1 MFGSRRQRGKQA
13 RALRIYFATDLHGS
27 DVCFRKFLAAAKV
40 YEADVII
47 LGGDFAG
54 KGLVPVLSQNG
65 SLTAEVR
72 GERVTVPQ
80 AEWDRL
86 EAEVNRA
93 GFYPVRMDAG
103 QLAVLNDDP
112 EALDR
117 LFRAEIAARMQ
128 RWCDLAAERLDPRV
142 RCIITPGNDDPVE
155 ADPVLAAH
163 PRVECPELELCDLG
177 PVSMASLGVVPYTPW
192 DTERECSEEELGKQI
207 SQMLDQL
214 PEGRNAILNVHCPPY
229 ASGLDD
235 APELDATLKPVIRGG
250 RPSIVPVGSHAVREA
265 IKRYQPVVGL
275 HGHIHESRG
284 AQKIGRTL
292 CVNPGSDYSSGV
304 LRGAVVDI
312 AEDGTCLDFLLT
324 TG

>member
-1 MFGSRRQRGKQA
+1 MLGSRRQRGKKA

-40 YEADVII
+40 YEADVLI

-54 KGLVPVLSQNG
+54 KGLVPVLRENG
-65 SLTAEVR
+65 SLRAR
-72 GERVTVPQ
+72 IHGESVTVP
-80 AEWDRL
+80 AAAWDQL
-86 EAEVNRA
+86 ASDVNRA
-93 GFYPVRMDAG
+93 GFYPVRMQADEVAALDDDPAVLEGLFRREIAG
-103 QLAVLNDDP
+103 Q
-112 EALDR
+112 
-117 LFRAEIAARMQ
+117 MQ
-128 RWCDLAAERLDPRV
+128 RWCDLAAQRLDPAV

-155 ADPVLAAH
+155 ADAVLAAH
-163 PRVECPELELCDLG
+163 PRVECPELVLCDLG
-177 PVSMASLGVVPYTPW
+177 PVTMASLGVVPTTPW
-192 DTERECSEEELGKQI
+192 DTERECSEDELGKQI
-207 SQMLDQL
+207 GQMLDQV
-214 PEGRNAILNVHCPPY
+214 PDGRNCILNLHCPPY
-229 ASGLDD
+229 GSGLDD

-265 IKRYQPVVGL
+265 IKHYQPVVGL

-312 AEDGTCLDFLLT
+312 AEDGACLDFLLT